1 MNRELR
7 VTIAEIIQRAG
18 EGHIPSSYSIVDILD
33 VLYGRFLRYDAARPA
48 WEERD
53 YFILS
58 KGHGSAA
65 LYAVLQKYGFFS
77 RQELFRKSQ
86 EGSILGGH
94 PDSTQ
99 VPGAE
104 ASTGSLGH
112 GAVTAMGIA
121 LGLRIQGKANRVIT
135 LIGDGESNEGTIWE
149 MALVAAN
156 LELGNLGVIVDK
168 NGSTD
173 QILKMPH
180 LRQKWEAFGWRVSE
194 INGHDEAAIAAA
206 LSGITFRHRGQPH
219 VIIAQTV
226 KGKGVS
232 FMEVH
237 GPWHHRIPTELEM
250 AQIRAEL
257 A

>member
-1 MNRELR
+1 MNKELR
-7 VTIAEIIQRAG
+7 VVIAEMIQRAG

-33 VLYGRFLRYDAARPA
+33 VLYGRFLRYDAKRPD

-65 LYAVLQKYGFFS
+65 LYAVLQKYEFIAK
-77 RQELFRKSQ
+77 QDLFRKSQ
-86 EGSILGGH
+86 EDGILGGH
-94 PDSTQ
+94 PDCTK
-99 VPGAE
+99 VPGVE

-121 LGLRIQGKANRVIT
+121 LGLRIQGKDNRVIA
-135 LIGDGESNEGTIWE
+135 LVGDGESNEGTIWE

-156 LELGNLGVIVDK
+156 LELGNLCVIVDK

-173 QILKMPH
+173 QILKMPN
-180 LRQKWEAFGWRVSE
+180 LPAKWESFGWRVVE
-194 INGHDEAAIAAA
+194 IDGHDGSAMAAA
-206 LSGITFRHRGQPH
+206 LASISFVRLGTPT
-219 VIIAQTV
+219 VILANTV

-237 GPWHHRIPTELEM
+237 GPWHHRIPTDTEM
-250 AQIRAEL
+250 AEIRAEL